1 MTSVTTNIR
10 RELWLS
16 LWWIAQP
23 LFCSILSV
31 ERGLS
36 MYSLLPDH
44 FKASTVGDQII
55 SPHLKFWTQP
65 TAKSF
70 PIHTW
75 QRHLKLSINQ
85 NQHLLQFKQ
94 VLSSLYSEAVQF
106 ADFLNVRT
114 PPKWYFHA
122 LPLLA
127 LPPLKNYLWINHNSF
142 TSFKMYIL
150 FLFKA
155 QTMSEEVLWV
165 KVLCCLK
172 WVHPWPVPQ
181 WKLFPV

>member
-1 MTSVTTNIR
+1 M
-10 RELWLS
+10 
-16 LWWIAQP
+16 
-23 LFCSILSV
+23 

-36 MYSLLPDH
+36 MFSLIPDH
-44 FKASTVGDQII
+44 FKASTMGDQIA
-55 SPHLKFWTQP
+55 SPDLPFLTQP
-65 TAKSF
+65 MAKSF
-70 PIHTW
+70 PAYSIQTW
-75 QRHLKLSINQ
+75 PRHLKLSINQ

-155 QTMSEEVLWV
+155 QTMSEEVLSV

-172 WVHPWPVPQ
+172 WVYPWPVSQ
-181 WKLFPV
+181 WKPLLL